1 MLLLFFFFFLYFH
14 IKINEDELL
23 FIITTADDLPPF
35 QGESE
40 AVSCYN
46 FLNNSRIRRIER
58 INFVTVR

>member
-1 MLLLFFFFFLYFH
+1 MLLFFSSFYIFH